1 MFYQQGLVARS
12 PAAHVSAD
20 TTCTTTMQ
28 REHAASCTSQ
38 RPKQEQVR
46 NLAVFF
52 SIFHWSTSRRAL
64 GAHRTS
70 AHSRHSHLLFSR
82 LSQLWAAGRCW
93 QHDDSQGLSCPF
105 HLQGCWEQFL
115 LCHQLHSGVPEE
127 MDPHNTVD
135 KASRQSPTGEWD
147 PRSSRQHC
155 CHSCLTFSVQYHR
168 EVFTS
173 AKTTRHLE

>member
-52 SIFHWSTSRRAL
+52 SIFHWSTSGRAL
-64 GAHRTS
+64 GAHCTS
-70 AHSRHSHLLFSR
+70 AHSRHSHLLFPDS
-82 LSQLWAAGRCW
+82 LSCDLLEGAGSTVTARGWAAHFTFRGAGSSFSCATSCTVV
-93 QHDDSQGLSCPF
+93 SQKKWILTTQWTKPACKAPQVSGTHGAPGSTAATPQGQLLALVLN
-105 HLQGCWEQFL
+105 LQCA
-115 LCHQLHSGVPEE
+115 VPRGST
-127 MDPHNTVD
+127 HI
-135 KASRQSPTGEWD
+135 S
-147 PRSSRQHC
+147 
-155 CHSCLTFSVQYHR
+155 
-168 EVFTS
+168 
-173 AKTTRHLE
+173 